1 MNDIEGE
8 APRRSLIKSRR
19 AFVKNSLFS
28 ILHIYS
34 GFFLSL
40 VTSFILARMI
50 TQQEWGYLILALSYT
65 SLFSLI
71 LIFFPPS
78 FGITINYYIA
88 SYHSLEQ
95 NTKLKS
101 FIRNALGLRILF
113 VSLFFGIAI
122 ALFIF
127 SIELFQINLGIYT
140 NLFLILS
147 PLIIIKSLNLDIYD
161 IYRALNLFNLVFY
174 LLVLNYVIQI
184 IGFVILFF
192 FQHLIILEL
201 LAVIILLSSVIPFL
215 INVTYLTIKIKF
227 KIKKTEEPPENF
239 RATLINL
246 YKYGTP
252 FSVKNFGDS
261 VLRELQTQSIGIF
274 ESPEVVTGYNIGANY
289 TNVGSQSLN
298 SLSNP
303 LAVSFTRLY
312 AKEETEEIIKIYQ
325 TIFNYILFGVLF
337 ITGLLYFIIDFFL
350 FLIYGEIYIDYS
362 IILKIMILPI
372 IFNIQNIFFLGLIRA
387 MNKGIIYIPIYLIWV
402 PLRLICFIVVIMY
415 YGIIWA
421 LFTLLIINIL
431 YFIVLF
437 ILINKIF
444 KIKANIKKTLF
455 QYFAFFI
462 SFGLT
467 LLLEFF
473 FLNDFNNYLLNLLHL
488 DFFRYFNLFSI
499 IIFCFS
505 YICLNIIFKII
516 RKQDLN
522 NIEALLVRENYLTK
536 AIRKVLNIIKKL
548 VRD

>member
-1 MNDIEGE
+1 MNNVEGE
-8 APRRSLIKSRR
+8 TPKKSLSKSRR
-19 AFVKNSLFS
+19 TFVKNSVFS
-28 ILHIYS
+28 FLHIYS

-40 VTSFILARMI
+40 ITSFILARMI
-50 TQQEWGYLILALSYT
+50 TQLEWGYLILGLSYI

-78 FGITINYYIA
+78 FGITINYYIVT
-88 SYHSLEQ
+88 YQSLEQ

-101 FIRNALGLRILF
+101 FVRNALSLRILF

-122 ALFIF
+122 VLFFF
-127 SIELFQINLGIYT
+127 SKEIFQINLGIYT

-147 PLIIIKSLNLDIYD
+147 PLIIIKSLNLDIYY

-174 LLVLNYVIQI
+174 LLVLNYLIQI
-184 IGFVILFF
+184 IGFVFLFF
-192 FQHLIILEL
+192 FQHLITLEILG
-201 LAVIILLSSVIPFL
+201 AIILLSSLIPFL
-215 INVTYLTIKIKF
+215 INITYLTIKIKF
-227 KIKKTEEPPENF
+227 KIKKTEEPPVNY
-239 RATLINL
+239 RTTLIYL

-261 VLRELQTQSIGIF
+261 ILRELQTQSIGIF
-274 ESPEVVTGYNIGANY
+274 ESPEIVTGYNIGANY

-325 TIFNYILFGVLF
+325 IIFNYILFGVLF
-337 ITGLLYFIIDFFL
+337 ITGFLYIIIDFFL
-350 FLIYGEIYIDYS
+350 FLIYGEIYINYS

-387 MNKGIIYIPIYLIWV
+387 MNKGILYIPIYLIWV
-402 PLRLICFIVVIMY
+402 PLRLICFIVILMY
-415 YGIIWA
+415 YGIIYA
-421 LFTLLIINIL
+421 LFSLLVMSIL

-437 ILINKIF
+437 ILIDKIF
-444 KIKANIKKTLF
+444 KIKANIKKTLL
-455 QYFAFFI
+455 QYLTFFI

-467 LLLEFF
+467 LLLEFL
-473 FLNDFNNYLLNLLHL
+473 FLKDFNNFLLNLLHL
-488 DFFRYFNLFSI
+488 DFFKYFNVFSI
-499 IIFCFS
+499 LVFCFS
-505 YICLNIIFKII
+505 YIFLNITFKII
-516 RKQDLN
+516 RKNDIN

-536 AIRKVLNIIKKL
+536 AIRKVLNLFKKL
-548 VRD
+548 VRE